1 MCKKMRWILSLL
13 VNSVVLIVVSGLLK
27 GIAPDAF
34 YIENTQTAIIA
45 SIILAILNV
54 VVKPFLILITL
65 PITVLTFGFF
75 LIIINA
81 ITLKITD
88 SLLGDAFN
96 ISGFGVAIIAAI
108 CISILNM
115 LIDKVIVEPL
125 SEKK

>member
-34 YIENTQTAIIA
+34 YIENIQTAIIA
-45 SIILAILNV
+45 SVILSILNV
-54 VVKPFLILITL
+54 FVKPLLILITL

-75 LIIINA
+75 LIVINA
-81 ITLKITD
+81 ITLKMTD

-96 ISGFGVAIIAAI
+96 ISGFGVAILAAI